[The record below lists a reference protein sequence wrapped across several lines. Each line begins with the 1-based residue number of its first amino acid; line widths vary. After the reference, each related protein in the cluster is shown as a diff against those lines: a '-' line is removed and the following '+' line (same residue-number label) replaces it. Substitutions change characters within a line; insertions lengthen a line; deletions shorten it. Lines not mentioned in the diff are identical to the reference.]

1 VNQFLWCCLAVLQM
15 GCVVGQMMT
24 TETFSEI
31 QIGMS
36 LGEVEALAGK
46 PWEVKPLPRNGTE
59 AVYCERVR
67 LDGVCRQETRYV
79 LVFQDGR
86 LVSKRSSMVG
96 PGQAGGSKRF

>member
-1 VNQFLWCCLAVLQM
+1 M

-24 TETFSEI
+24 TETFSEV

-36 LGEVEALAGK
+36 LAEVEAIAGK

-67 LDGVCRQETRYV
+67 FDGVCRQETRYV
-79 LVFQDGR
+79 LIFQEGR
-86 LVSKRSSMVG
+86 LVSKRTSVLA
-96 PGQAGGSKRF
+96 PGQVGGAKRF